1 MADESQFKAIVVD
14 LEQVHGGRAF
24 DKEHSFFQR
33 ELDQALEIVW
43 RLGERAASE
52 KNSALHG
59 RTSHDMEDDTLHS
72 HDCISVFGRRG
83 VGKTSFILS
92 LGKLVE
98 KGCSAGSYTAPKKV
112 EVLTPIDP
120 TMMEDTDTFLSLV
133 IANILRRVECK
144 LDGKPWP
151 EKLNQCLTDLSGK
164 VGVLAP
170 ASVHESLWKDI
181 LLDSENYTFEILRKA
196 RSGIGLS
203 KSVHRFLLECTKV
216 CNVDAFMQAID
227 DVDTAVQ
234 RGWPVLETLRKYL
247 SSPYLITVLAGDS
260 QLFEVMV
267 SQQKLNSLDSIIKL
281 DTIVK
286 MPNNTGKVTIS
297 MVNHLVD
304 QYLMKVMPPHQ
315 RIMLPIVAEEI
326 IEASWR
332 DQELIKVQ
340 SRRSTSGQ
348 VHAEDDFSRLF
359 MSLSKEIL
367 HFPNSLNCSVLRPLD
382 CFKPEVGDYLSIL
395 IPRFT
400 RSLIQFMEMLEAN
413 KSTLDQPAMQRDLSR
428 DLLFEQL
435 MHVFQITLSRRG
447 ILYRD
452 MERLW
457 HGNHVEWFTKFCLD
471 VRQEAPRLWSLDSNY
486 DDVGWSQ
493 RSLLLQ
499 AVLLEG
505 WKRCTSSGS
514 GQNKTDYRLLN
525 PAGPMSYII
534 KTCLPCWIAD
544 EQQLNADNITE
555 LKNLMRIGISNIH
568 YETASL
574 NLAYLLRDGE
584 WPVRGIMYLLP
595 PIHWARD
602 MAESH
607 LYAFSGNAKDDEA
620 IVKSVDTTGQAAQV
634 QSDSGRG
641 NSLRFL
647 THGFLPWWRFLKN
660 NQVQYDV
667 RNEDQWSLYFP
678 DLRAFDK
685 IAGANARF
693 IKRWFGFY
701 RYQPAQGN
709 MRHYI
714 APIIGFARII
724 DIVSAFPSPEKQAT
738 ENHETG
744 LAGNSNPDQSSLTSK
759 LINFIQEMILV
770 RPHEIIP
777 SMTGKDN
784 NGTPQSPSNGN
795 KNKGGGQGG
804 AGNPASSEIVDD
816 NFAEHYSGQQEP
828 VDNDEIIA
836 KWVKHLMEWRNSL
849 SQLRPDE
856 VLPPRVMS
864 RVFFRV
870 LEQLKVM
877 NSSSSYP
884 KSSWSTGQFLEQ
896 WVCCFMN
903 ALIVEELTHRTF
915 LLKKYEDIKL
925 DFEVARNG
933 PAAVHKNLQVLKAHE
948 EIGRFSRK
956 WLSCPVLMAVVREE
970 LRDELIKVLKPNF
983 DEDLFV
989 SQTSIKSRKNNATE
1003 SKESTEQ
1010 SVDVDVYVLL
1020 CALMHQPDVQQ
1031 LGEVRDSNWLESAK
1045 SYGYPAEIHAKP

>member
-24 DKEHSFFQR
+24 AKEHSFFQR
-33 ELDQALEIVW
+33 ELEQALEIVW

-59 RTSHDMEDDTLHS
+59 GTSRDMEDDTLHS
-72 HDCISVFGRRG
+72 HDCISVLGRRG

-98 KGCSAGSYTAPKKV
+98 KGCPAGSYTAPKKV

-144 LDGKPWP
+144 LGNQPWP
-151 EKLNQCLTDLSGK
+151 EELNQCLTDLSGK

-170 ASVHESLWKDI
+170 AAVHESLWKEI
-181 LLDSENYTFEILRKA
+181 LQDSDYYTSEILRKA
-196 RSGIGLS
+196 RSGIGLI
-203 KSVHRFLLECTKV
+203 KSVHRFLLACAKI

-247 SSPYLITVLAGDS
+247 SSPFLITVLTGDF
-260 QLFEVMV
+260 QLFDAMV
-267 SQQKLNSLDSIIKL
+267 YQQKLNNFGAIIKL
-281 DTIVK
+281 DTTIK
-286 MPNNTGKVTIS
+286 TPNNTGRIVVS
-297 MVNHLVD
+297 MVDHLVD

-348 VHAEDDFSRLF
+348 DHAKDDFSRLF

-367 HFPNSLNCSVLRPLD
+367 HFPNSLNCHALRPLD

-413 KSTLDQPAMQRDLSR
+413 KSTLDQPAMQRDL
-428 DLLFEQL
+428 LFEQL
-435 MHVFQITLSRRG
+435 MHVFHITLSRRG

-486 DDVGWSQ
+486 DDVGWRQ

-499 AVLLEG
+499 AALLQG
-505 WKRCTSSGS
+505 WKRCTSSGL
-514 GQNKTDYRLLN
+514 GQSDADYRLLN

-544 EQQLNADNITE
+544 EQQLNADNIFE
-555 LKNLMRIGISNIH
+555 LKNLIRIGISNSH
-568 YETASL
+568 YETVFL

-584 WPVRGIMYLLP
+584 WPVRGIMHLLP
-595 PIHWARD
+595 PIHWTRD
-602 MAESH
+602 MVESH
-607 LYAFSGNAKDDEA
+607 LYAFSGNAEDDGVIA
-620 IVKSVDTTGQAAQV
+620 NFADTITPDVQV
-634 QSDSGRG
+634 QIYPSRG
-641 NSLRFL
+641 NSLRFA
-647 THGFLPWWRFLKN
+647 THGFLSWWRHLRD
-660 NQVQYDV
+660 NQCEYDV
-667 RNEDQWSLYFP
+667 RSEDQWALYFP
-678 DLRAFDK
+678 DLRVFDK
-685 IAGANARF
+685 IAGANALF

-701 RYQPAQGN
+701 RYQPAQSN

-714 APIIGFARII
+714 VPIIGFARII
-724 DIVSAFPSPEKQAT
+724 DIVSTFPSPEKEVA
-738 ENHETG
+738 ENYGTG
-744 LAGNSNPDQSSLTSK
+744 LAGNSNSDQSSLTSK
-759 LINFIQEMILV
+759 LISFIQEMILV

-777 SMTGKDN
+777 NITGKDK
-784 NGTPQSPSNGN
+784 NGTHPPSLKTSDAKVGGEGRHGN
-795 KNKGGGQGG
+795 
-804 AGNPASSEIVDD
+804 SSSSVIFDGD
-816 NFAEHYSGQQEP
+816 PAEHYSGRQEP
-828 VDNDEIIA
+828 VDNDEIIV
-836 KWVKHLMEWRNSL
+836 KWAQHLMEWQNSL
-849 SQLRPDE
+849 SQLRPNE

-870 LEQLKVM
+870 FEQLKAM
-877 NSSSSYP
+877 NSSSNYP

-903 ALIVEELTHRTF
+903 ALIVEELTHQTF

-925 DFEVARNG
+925 DYEFARNG
-933 PAAVHKNLQVLKAHE
+933 PVAVYKNLQVLKSNDE
-948 EIGRFSRK
+948 LGRFSRK
-956 WLSCPVLMAVVREE
+956 WLSCPILMAVVRKE
-970 LRDELIKVLKPNF
+970 LRTELAEVLHTRWPK
-983 DEDLFV
+983 ELFL
-989 SQTSIKSRKNNATE
+989 SQTSIKMKMHDPAE
-1003 SKESTEQ
+1003 IKFAE
-1010 SVDVDVYVLL
+1010 VDVYVLL
-1020 CALMHQPDVQQ
+1020 CALMHQSTAQQ
-1031 LGEVRDSNWLESAK
+1031 SGETRNNEWLEAAK
-1045 SYGYPAEIHAKP
+1045 SYGYPVQDDAGS